1 MDREETASRVSDVGV
16 DDDELGSV
24 SPDETLKSESKLEMK
39 ATEVSEEISSPE
51 VDEEDDAVVSHRAA
65 FVVGEDSESEEE
77 DEEESSTV
85 CGGHWPVADEDMI
98 DDIGDADDL
107 LDEDD
112 EEHLLPKH
120 RLVVIE
126 GEASESSDDDDD
138 VEDKNEKED
147 YVEQPQKIHYTNV
160 MIPRENTPTSN
171 APSGTSPSLQAPT
184 TNKASKVDSVLHHK
198 LRETNVHLKDAIETQ
213 WQKMLKSAAKD
224 LSAIG
229 QGFQRT
235 RQVTQDTSHS
245 MRTLTNN
252 LFKIEDSIDLVAHC
266 DILPDIYLK
275 MK

>member
-120 RLVVIE
+120 RYFVSLLQ
-126 GEASESSDDDDD
+126 
-138 VEDKNEKED
+138 
-147 YVEQPQKIHYTNV
+147 YPW
-160 MIPRENTPTSN
+160 SN
-171 APSGTSPSLQAPT
+171 
-184 TNKASKVDSVLHHK
+184 
-198 LRETNVHLKDAIETQ
+198 
-213 WQKMLKSAAKD
+213 
-224 LSAIG
+224 
-229 QGFQRT
+229 F
-235 RQVTQDTSHS
+235 
-245 MRTLTNN
+245 
-252 LFKIEDSIDLVAHC
+252 
-266 DILPDIYLK
+266 
-275 MK
+275 